1 MKKYIFAAAALAM
14 LAIFGLAQS
23 QSQAHKVVE
32 HAPDTA
38 VKGVKK
44 AETVTGIIS
53 AIDPVKSEIIIL
65 DGKDA
70 ERELGVEKAKI
81 AVLKVGDNVI
91 GKVVDNKAKNLKVI
105 KKHGAVRP

>member
-1 MKKYIFAAAALAM
+1 MTRLWHLAL
-14 LAIFGLAQS
+14 
-23 QSQAHKVVE
+23 V
-32 HAPDTA
+32 P
-38 VKGVKK
+38 